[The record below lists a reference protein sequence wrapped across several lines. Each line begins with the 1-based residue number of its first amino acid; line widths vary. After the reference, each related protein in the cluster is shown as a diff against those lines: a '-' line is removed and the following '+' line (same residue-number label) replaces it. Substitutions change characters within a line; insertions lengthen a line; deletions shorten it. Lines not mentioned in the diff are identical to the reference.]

1 MDGSSFQSPQDLSYR
16 RWRRRNV
23 RSRRRR
29 RNIRSRRRYRK
40 KQAEEALAA
49 FYSNATDGRF
59 VQPTWHGD
67 IDEFL
72 AGVDMLYCARQ
83 HISAYEEALKLQ
95 KEEDLKQKKKKARRA
110 RRQRLKALKRE
121 NQEYMSVASP
131 AEDLRR
137 SLQPSSSKDVDT
149 FLSSKRVLDV
159 MVSINGLR
167 VQDHIAN
174 VKKLMARVALLRGPI
189 RLAQLDNSLCAEPDD
204 PDFFNTPLIWD
215 TGASFGLTPYRS
227 DFIDYEEVSIPVKD
241 ITKTSMV
248 VGIGTVMYKMTATNG
263 DVLFVPGLSY
273 HLPESDIRLMSPQAY
288 HKLYGGCSVV
298 DGEKVDWRLN
308 KQFDMSLVHRI
319 EIPINE
325 ETNLPML
332 FNVTC
337 TEEERTA
344 VGPHFTK
351 VCAHLRHAR
360 GFFFG
365 KWSVTEEEVN
375 YEFDDFLHLFPCVT
389 REENMNLTAAQKAL
403 LLWHFKLGISMQDVQ
418 QLMKSHTAVLEDGT
432 TQIFPPVLK
441 AEPPE
446 AATCPLPPCPTC
458 KLASAKRTK
467 SPSPSTSKKNPS
479 KVDVLARDRYVA
491 GDFVSSD
498 QFKVPVPGRR
508 LFGFGKEKDEDLYTC
523 GTVYH
528 DMATS
533 YIHMEF
539 QSDGSAEETLIGK
552 IQFEQFLG
560 DFGVTIKHLHSD
572 NGIYIAKDFR
582 EDCARKGQK
591 QTFSGVGSQFE
602 NGAAERAIQTIFWM
616 ARSMMLHVALRWNEH
631 EVDSPRLWPFAVKH
645 ALWIY
650 NRLPNRVT
658 GLTPL
663 ERLSGAKDDHRDLR
677 RAHVWGAP
685 CYVLDPKL
693 QSGKKLPK
701 FDKRAR
707 LGQYLGFSPEHSSLV
722 ALVRHLGTGYVSPQW
737 HVVFDD
743 KFESVFSAGIIS
755 DEEFDKI
762 CSTLYDDSRDHYVP
776 PSDVDEDGNFVY
788 YPPPLED
795 VWLTEEERR
804 ENRTRVQEWRDRL
817 KAERCKYED
826 AFVPK
831 EEVLSQVVEFDPIVE
846 EIDAAPSDGA
856 SPVSNSVPEGA
867 SVPESE
873 GDDVESPDPDADDEV
888 FDEDVPFNE
897 EDALNSVDNKWS
909 KKLRDRS
916 TLKKPAKLNSITW
929 EDALKYS
936 PRDMAHLSASQRS
949 FLSKSEYRRFLAHFA
964 ATLGPHTVPPRAARL
979 SAKKQKYRQ
988 RMAAMI
994 ESSDNLLM
1002 QMELKVPSV
1011 EELMAS
1017 PLAKFIHLAVDNT
1030 KYSGSTKELI
1040 ANYVHPLFLK
1050 AKAQASS
1057 EDNPN
1062 WNQAMYGDAAEEYWD
1077 ACKVEIATLEKME
1090 SWEVVDIPEGKHI
1103 LGSTWAFRLK
1113 RYPDGRPKKYKAR
1126 FVARGDQQIKDV
1138 EYKETY
1144 APVVSWA
1151 TVRLMLILECMLGLK
1166 SCQADVEC
1174 AFLHGHLEEGE
1185 EIYMHMPRGFKQ
1197 EGKCLRLK
1205 RSLYGLKQAP
1215 RAFHTYLVKALEKQG
1230 MKQSHLDPCLF
1241 IGDKVVAVT
1250 FVDDCLFW
1258 AKDEKDINELLVRL
1272 RSDEEHGLLLEKEG
1286 DAAGFLGVDLKKKNG
1301 QVEMTQTG
1309 LIDRIITAL
1318 GLEGGGHYPKATP
1331 ASHKPL
1337 VRDTDG
1343 VAAEG
1348 AFSYSSVVGMLL
1360 YLAGH
1365 SRPDIAYAVNC
1376 CARYMF
1382 SPRKSHEEAL
1392 IRIGLYLKGTRDKG
1406 LILTP
1411 NSSVLNVEA
1420 FPDADFGGLYG
1431 HEHPSDPACVKSRTG
1446 FVIKVANCPV
1456 LWKSQLQSSKT
1467 ALSTMEAEIT
1477 ALAHCCRELF
1487 PLIDMVKSLSQVYGL
1502 EEQAAEM
1509 KVSIHEDNAGALLLA
1524 QTLPPQFTPR
1534 SKWYHI
1540 ETVWF
1545 REEIVK
1551 RGIKLMKICTTEQLG
1566 DIFTKGLSKDVFQTL
1581 RKKLMGW

>member
-1 MDGSSFQSPQDLSYR
+1 MSLDGTSFPSSRDKAHR
-16 RWRRRNV
+16 RWRRRNL
-23 RSRRRR
+23 RA
-29 RNIRSRRRYRK
+29 RRRYRK
-40 KQAEEALAA
+40 NHTRNEFFSKV
-49 FYSNATDGRF
+49 TDGRF
-59 VQPTWHGD
+59 TQPTWSDD
-67 IDEFL
+67 IGAFL
-72 AGVDMLYCARQ
+72 DGVDVLYCARKL
-83 HISAYEEALKLQ
+83 LKDHEDELQ
-95 KEEDLKQKKKKARRA
+95 REKKD
-110 RRQRLKALKRE
+110 ALKRLTE
-121 NQEYMSVASP
+121 KVLKRMKEERIKKKEARKKEKEESKEYMSDAPQSFSHPRSP
-131 AEDLRR
+131 F
-137 SLQPSSSKDVDT
+137 SPGVVDA
-149 FLSSKRVLDV
+149 FLESKRVLDV

-167 VQDHIAN
+167 VEDHIAN
-174 VKKLMARVALLRGPI
+174 VKALLGRVALLRGPI
-189 RLAQLDNSLCAEPDD
+189 RFAQMESSSIAD
-204 PDFFNTPLIWD
+204 PDNPNFYNTPLIWD
-215 TGASFGLTPYRS
+215 TGASWGLSPFRA

-241 ITKTSMV
+241 ISKTNMV
-248 VGIGTVMYKMTATNG
+248 IGIGTVMYKLRATNG
-263 DVLFVPGLSY
+263 DELLVPGISY
-273 HLPESDIRLMSPQAY
+273 HLPECDIRLMSPQVY
-288 HKLYGGCSVV
+288 HKLYGGCSIV
-298 DGEKVDWRLN
+298 DGDKVDWRLP
-308 KQFDMSLVHRI
+308 KQFEMSTVHHI
-319 EIPINE
+319 EIPMNKD
-325 ETNLPML
+325 TNLPML

-337 TEEERTA
+337 TEEERTTI
-344 VGPHFTK
+344 GPRFTK
-351 VCAHLRHAR
+351 AVAHLRHAR
-360 GFFFG
+360 GFFLG
-365 KWSVTEEEVN
+365 KWSVTEAEDE
-375 YEFDDFLHLFPCVT
+375 YEFDDFLHLYPCVT
-389 REENMNLTAAQKAL
+389 NVDNLNISAAQKAL
-403 LLWHFKLGISMQDVQ
+403 LLWHFKLGISVKDVQ
-418 QLMKSHTAVLEDGT
+418 QLMKPHRAMQEDGT
-432 TQIFPPVLK
+432 SQIFPAVLK
-441 AEPPE
+441 ADPPE
-446 AATCPLPPCPTC
+446 AANCPLPVCPTC
-458 KLASAKRTK
+458 KLASAKRSK
-467 SPSPSTSKKNPS
+467 PPSPSVSKKDPE
-479 KVDVLARDRYVA
+479 KVDVLARDRYLP

-498 QFKVPVPGRR
+498 QFKVPVTGRA
-508 LFGFGKEKDEDLYTC
+508 LSGFDEDLYNC

-539 QSDGSAEETLIGK
+539 QSDGTASETLKGK
-552 IQFEQFLG
+552 IHYEQFLEE
-560 DFGVTIKHLHSD
+560 FGVTIKHLHSD
-572 NGIYIAKDFR
+572 NGIYVSKDFR
-582 EDCARKGQK
+582 DDCSSKGQK

-631 EVDSPRLWPFAVKH
+631 EVDSPRLWPFAVQH
-645 ALWIY
+645 AVWLY

-663 ERLSGAKDDHRDLR
+663 ERLSGVKDDHRDLR
-677 RAHVWGAP
+677 RVHVWGSP

-693 QSGKKLPK
+693 QSGKKLAK

-707 LGQYLGFSPEHSSLV
+707 LGQYLGFSPEHSTLV
-722 ALVRHLGTGYVSPQW
+722 ALVRHLGSGHVSPQW

-743 KFESVFSAGIIS
+743 KFQSVFSNGAMS
-755 DEEFDKI
+755 DEDFDEL
-762 CSTLYDDSRDHYVP
+762 CSLLYDTSRDHYVP
-776 PSDVDEDGNFVY
+776 PSDVDEDGNYVY
-788 YPPPLED
+788 YPPPLD
-795 VWLTEEERR
+795 DIWLSEEERR
-804 ENRTRVQEWRDRL
+804 EMKVRVQEWKDRL
-817 KAERCKYED
+817 KAERC
-826 AFVPK
+826 AH
-831 EEVLSQVVEFDPIVE
+831 EESFASEKDSISQVVEFDPVVE
-846 EIDAAPSDGA
+846 EINVAPSAPLPPTSNEA
-856 SPVSNSVPEGA
+856 STVGNSVPEGA

-873 GDDVESPDPDADDEV
+873 GGDVESPDADDEV

-897 EDALNSVDNKWS
+897 EDALKSVDNNWS
-909 KKLRDRS
+909 RKLRDRS
-916 TLKKPAKLNSITW
+916 KLQKPEKLRTLNSTTW
-929 EDALKYS
+929 QDALNYS
-936 PRDMAHLSASQRS
+936 PRDMAHLSVAQRS
-949 FLSKSEYRRFLAHFA
+949 YLTKSEYRRFFAHYA
-964 ATLGPHTVPPRAARL
+964 VTLGKQTVPPRVARL
-979 SAKKQKYRQ
+979 SAKKQQYRQ

-994 ESSDNLLM
+994 ESADNLLM
-1002 QMELKVPSV
+1002 QMELEVPTV
-1011 EELMAS
+1011 EDLMAS
-1017 PLAKFIHLAVDNT
+1017 PLAKFIHLAVNNT
-1030 KYSGSTKELI
+1030 NYSGSTKELI

-1062 WNQAMYGDAAEEYWD
+1062 WNQAMYGDAAAEYWE

-1090 SWEVVDIPEGKHI
+1090 SWEVVDIPPGKHI

-1151 TVRLMLILECMLGLK
+1151 TVRLMLILESMLGLK

-1230 MKQSHLDPCLF
+1230 LRQSHLDPCLF

-1258 AKDEKDINELLVRL
+1258 AKDEKDINALLVRL

-1318 GLEGGGHYPKATP
+1318 GLEGGQHHPKLTP
-1331 ASHKPL
+1331 ASSKPL

-1343 VAAEG
+1343 AAAEG

-1360 YLAGH
+1360 YLSGH

-1411 NSSVLNVEA
+1411 TSNVLNVEA
-1420 FPDADFGGLYG
+1420 YPDADFGGLYG

-1487 PLIDMVKSLSQVYGL
+1487 PLIDMVKSLSKVYGL

-1551 RGIKLMKICTTEQLG
+1551 RQIKLMKICTTEQLG
-1566 DIFTKGLSKDVFQTL
+1566 DIFTKGLSKDVFQIL
-1581 RKKLMGW
+1581 RRKLMGW